1 MTPHAGQRAQG
12 PHWAGKP
19 ASILSILHEQDLH
32 PVPAKVNSLTSSTER
47 APPDLIAIFIVDA
60 LTAKQLQII
69 GSSFAIFFVC
79 LTVNSSTKTFLKDVL
94 CINQVLIET

>member
-1 MTPHAGQRAQG
+1 MTPHAGQRAQE

-19 ASILSILHEQDLH
+19 ASILSILNEQDLH
-32 PVPAKVNSLTSSTER
+32 PVPAKVNSLTSSMEV
-47 APPDLIAIFIVDA
+47 ASPDSIAIFIVDA

-69 GSSFAIFFVC
+69 GSSFANSFVR
-79 LTVNSSTKTFLKDVL
+79 LTVNSSTKIFLKDVL